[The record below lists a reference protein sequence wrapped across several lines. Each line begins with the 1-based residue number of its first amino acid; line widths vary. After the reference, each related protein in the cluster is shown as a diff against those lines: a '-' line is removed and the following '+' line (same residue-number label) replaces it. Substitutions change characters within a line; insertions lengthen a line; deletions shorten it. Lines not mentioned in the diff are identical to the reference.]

1 MQLLMTYYS
10 DDDKS
15 CDDAD
20 GECNWLS
27 DGCEGGNFMKGK
39 CGGPDNR
46 RCCVPNPDGKKY
58 IYMTEI
64 IEYSIKKLL
73 FFIMSLC

>member
-1 MQLLMTYYS
+1 MTYYS
-10 DDDKS
+10 DDDKP

-20 GECNWLS
+20 GECKWLS

-46 RCCVPNPDGKKY
+46 RCCVPNPDGKN
-58 IYMTEI
+58 IST
-64 IEYSIKKLL
+64 
-73 FFIMSLC
+73 